1 VAEHPD
7 VDRFRRALNAR
18 REAATSDDDV
28 ALLDGLFADDIVWHG
43 AASGSGE
50 AKGKADVIGLWN
62 AFAKAG
68 EGTPT
73 IDVADVYADGE
84 HAAALLE
91 LSVDGVGQV
100 RQANIFHMN
109 SEGKVAE
116 LWGLPPD
123 RAIVEATAKGEPVP
137 EHPNVATFLAAEEAR
152 QRSEFGPDDTA
163 TIRRFLADSVVWHM
177 GGQSEFAKAPPTNTI
192 DEVISKFKMFK
203 QATGGT
209 LFFDIHEVYAD
220 DTHAASFVT
229 LTADHPDH
237 SDRHMNVKEVNIFH
251 LDSDGR
257 AYEFWGIPT
266 DEAERDAFWADD
278 RTAEERLEAA
288 KTALGLPALLTSRGT
303 GGAISMLEVH
313 LPPGK
318 LLAPVH
324 THIDQDEASYILEGE
339 LSFYLDGDVHRFKA
353 GQFAFKPKGVPHTIF
368 NDTDAPA
375 RFIEFCWPGG
385 LDDYL
390 EDMAQVLSSG
400 GPPDFKR
407 IAEIAA
413 KHGIESDF
421 ATIGQLGEK
430 YGVRQIGM

>member
-7 VDRFRRALNAR
+7 VARLRRALNAR
-18 REAATSDDDV
+18 LEATTSDDDA
-28 ALLDGLFADDIVWHG
+28 ALLDELFADGVVWHG
-43 AASGSGE
+43 AANGTGE
-50 AKGKADVIGLWN
+50 ARGKADVIGLWN
-62 AFAKAG
+62 AFAKG
-68 EGTPT
+68 GGGPS
-73 IDVADVYADGE
+73 IDVGEVYADGE
-84 HAAALLE
+84 HGAALLE
-91 LSVDGVGQV
+91 LSSDGGGKV
-100 RQANIFHMN
+100 RQAIIFHMDAD
-109 SEGKVAE
+109 GKVAE
-116 LWGLPPD
+116 LWGLPTD
-123 RAIVEATAKGEPVP
+123 QAIVEAAEKGEPVA

-163 TIRRFLADSVVWHM
+163 TIGRFLADGVVWHM
-177 GGQSEFAKAPPTNTI
+177 GGQSEFAKAPPTNTVN
-192 DEVISKFKMFK
+192 EVLDKFKMFK

-237 SDRHMNVKEVNIFH
+237 PDRHMNVKEVNIFH
-251 LDSDGR
+251 LDGDGR
-257 AYEFWGIPT
+257 AYEFWGIPE
-266 DEAERDAFWADD
+266 DEEERDSFWADD
-278 RTAEERLEAA
+278 RTPEEKLEAA
-288 KTALGLPALLTSRGT
+288 KTALGLPALLTAKGT
-303 GGAISMLEVH
+303 GGSISMLKVH

-324 THIDQDEASYILEGE
+324 THISQDEASYILEGE
-339 LSFYLDGDVHRFKA
+339 LSFYLAGEVHRFKA
-353 GQFAFKPKGVPHTIF
+353 GQTAYKPKGVPHTIF

-375 RFIEFCWPGG
+375 SFIELCWPGG

-390 EDMAQVLSSG
+390 EDMAVVLSSG

-421 ATIGQLGEK
+421 STIAELGEK